1 MTEAITKNDA
11 QELAKAIDQMVA
23 AISEN
28 EQKLD
33 HSYAGLGVLLTRVK
47 TTEAWRVLE
56 YKSVPFHSFASYLAS
71 LRDRFGRKQ
80 SQLYA
85 YTEVAERLLPVAGEE
100 GLNQM
105 GVSKALTLAH
115 ASRRAGLPVTPEL
128 LVAALDDKVTVKEL
142 KVQAF
147 ETYQL
152 APDANVKGVWFD
164 FGGAYLEPSEKKEVE
179 GFFELAERLLE
190 QKPSQPDWAKRKDAI
205 LAAVREFV
213 GTHAVDVYGTPAE
226 RGDA

>member
-11 QELAKAIDQMVA
+11 QELAKAIDQMAA
-23 AISEN
+23 AICES

-33 HSYAGLGVLLTRVK
+33 HSYAGLGILLTRVK
-47 TTEAWRVLE
+47 TTEAWRPLE
-56 YKSVPFHSFASYLAS
+56 FHSFAAYLAT

-85 YTEVAERLLPVAGEE
+85 YTEVAERLLPIAGEE

-115 ASRRAGLPVTPEL
+115 ASRRAGRAVTPEL
-128 LVAALDDKVTVKEL
+128 LAAALDDKVTVKEL
-142 KVQAF
+142 KAQAF

-152 APDANVKGVWFD
+152 APDANVKGVWVD

-179 GFFELAERLLE
+179 DFFELAERLLE
-190 QKPSQPDWAKRKDAI
+190 QKAAQPDWAKRKDAL

-213 GTHAVDVYGTPAE
+213 GTHSVDVYGPGIPE
-226 RGDA
+226 HNDAQEN